1 MGNKL
6 LIVASKGYGN
16 YVKEIA
22 ESMGCFDEISFVD
35 NDRLDAIGKLEE
47 IDKFSPEYGYA
58 IAACDDGTERLEWN
72 KRLEAAFNI
81 PVLIHKD
88 STVSPS
94 AGLQVGCIV
103 EPRAVVGCDSMIG
116 FSTVIGANSVVE
128 PFCFIGDGCTL
139 KSGTIVEST
148 SMIPMGTETKQGTVL
163 FTDDDEK

>member
-72 KRLEAAFNI
+72 KRLEASYNI

-94 AGLQVGCIV
+94 AGLQVG
-103 EPRAVVGCDSMIG
+103 
-116 FSTVIGANSVVE
+116 
-128 PFCFIGDGCTL
+128 FIGDGCTL

-163 FTDDDEK
+163 FVEE